1 PERFQ
6 YGGNRE
12 SGQGRPLIMDKRLR
26 LKEFDLAIEL
36 HERAGER
43 GSGEQMTEISGRW
56 PKIGGQM
63 S

>member
-1 PERFQ
+1 
-6 YGGNRE
+6 
-12 SGQGRPLIMDKRLR
+12 MDKRLR